1 LPAVKAEEIVVICL
15 SRGGREPGNA
25 FISRAFLS
33 HWHEWEMALV
43 ALLQKEATLSSQPA
57 KEELPRAGGLAELP
71 QHTGVGFSCSAALIA
86 NTSEALQEK

>member
-1 LPAVKAEEIVVICL
+1 M
-15 SRGGREPGNA
+15 G
-25 FISRAFLS
+25 
-33 HWHEWEMALV
+33 LV